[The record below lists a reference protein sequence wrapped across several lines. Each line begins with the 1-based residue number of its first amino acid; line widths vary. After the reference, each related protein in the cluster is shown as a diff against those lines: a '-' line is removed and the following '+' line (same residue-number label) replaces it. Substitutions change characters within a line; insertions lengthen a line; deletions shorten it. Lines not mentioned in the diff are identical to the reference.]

1 MSELVTVA
9 GIIALGVNGGLL
21 QAYLSNPKTSDDPT
35 FSFVNVW
42 LPTTINVVLT
52 FTLIWG
58 LLSSGKASGMK
69 TLYVFLILIFSGAE
83 LYYVFL
89 DKNSTSS
96 NYNPVLAQVILFAS
110 SIFKLFLVV
119 TLHCEIIG
127 PTSTDFFSKLRLPRL
142 KPKEAQVKK
151 EKEPELDDQKAMRLF
166 SFILN
171 KTGLSEEAKLE
182 YDEKFIAAMREAD
195 PWQKTSNLF
204 SNVLQKVPE
213 EELDVDEKSE
223 LRNKFRLAMG
233 RSIKGGR

>member
-1 MSELVTVA
+1 MSELVTVV

-21 QAYLSNPKTSDDPT
+21 QAYLTNPKSSTDPT
-35 FSFVNVW
+35 FSFVNIW
-42 LPTTINVVLT
+42 LPTTINVILT

-58 LLSSGKASGMK
+58 LLASGKASGMK
-69 TLYVFLILIFSGAE
+69 TLYVFLLLIFSGAE

-89 DKNSTSS
+89 DKNYPDN
-96 NYNPVLAQVILFAS
+96 NYNPVLAQIVVFAS
-110 SIFKLFLVV
+110 SIFKLFMIV

-127 PTSTDFFSKLRLPRL
+127 PTSTDLFGKFKLPRL
-142 KPKEAQVKK
+142 KPKEAPK
-151 EKEPELDDQKAMRLF
+151 KEPELDDQKAMRLF

-171 KTGLSEEAKLE
+171 KTGLSDEIKLE
-182 YDEKFIAAMREAD
+182 YDEKFIAAMREAE

-213 EELDVDEKSE
+213 EELDIDEKSE